1 MELLNYGR
9 IQLNSDAIH
18 TDNNKIIFIDSGNA
32 LANYDKDLSATA
44 KAKLTQALED
54 KKALIHTEFAD
65 TINYYVLSPS
75 EELEEQRQAGASLY
89 AQVLANKCTKADFTT
104 SSTNKDSILAFL
116 EGLSLSAYDFDKYKS
131 KKQEFSLRLN
141 CDASLG
147 LDQEISD
154 LNQLIKAV
162 QISKSLVN
170 EPVNY
175 LDAPRFSAWAEE
187 VGNTYGFET
196 EILGKEKIKALK
208 MGGLLAVNQG
218 SITPP
223 TFTIMEYKPAN
234 AKNEKPFVLV
244 GKGVTFDTGGYSLK
258 PANYMSTMK
267 SDMAGAASV
276 VGTMAAIAGNKL
288 AYHVIGLVPATD
300 NKISANAMVVDD
312 VIRMMD
318 GSSVEVQ
325 NTDAEGRL
333 VLADALNYA
342 KRYEPELVI
351 DIATLT
357 GASAAITGSYG
368 ISVLGNTEEQMTA
381 LSQAG
386 EEVYERLIP
395 LPLWKEFGELLK
407 SDIAD
412 LKNIGGPVAGVS
424 TAAKFLEHFT
434 DYPWIHLDIAGA
446 SFVEKASGYRQAGAT
461 AAPVRLLYQ
470 FIKNKMN

>member
-9 IQLNSDAIH
+9 IHLISEASH
-18 TDNNKIIFIDSGNA
+18 TENHNIYFIDSA
-32 LANYDKDLSATA
+32 EVLANYDKELSTAA
-44 KAKLTQALED
+44 KAKLAQALENE
-54 KKALIHTEFAD
+54 KTIIHTEFSD
-65 TINYYVLSPS
+65 TLNYYIISPS
-75 EELEEQRQAGASLY
+75 KVLEEQRQAGANFY
-89 AQVLANKCTKADFTT
+89 AQALADKSTKIDFYT
-104 SSTNKDSILAFL
+104 SSTNKESILAFL
-116 EGLSLSAYDFDKYKS
+116 EGLSLSAYDFDKYKT
-131 KKQEFSLRLN
+131 KKQDFSLTLN
-141 CDASLG
+141 CDPSLN
-147 LDQEISD
+147 LTQDIVE

-170 EPVNY
+170 EPPNN
-175 LDAPRFSAWAEE
+175 LDASRFSAWAEE
-187 VGNTYGFET
+187 VGKAYGFET
-196 EILGKEKIKALK
+196 EVLGKEKIKSLK

-218 SITPP
+218 SINPP
-223 TFTIMEYKPAN
+223 SFTVMEYKPTN
-234 AKNEKPFVLV
+234 AKNKKPIVLV

-258 PANYMSTMK
+258 PSNYMSTMK

-276 VGTMAAIAGNKL
+276 VGIMAAIAGNKL
-288 AYHVIGLVPATD
+288 ACHVIGLVPATD
-300 NKISANAMVVDD
+300 NKISANALVVDD

-333 VLADALNYA
+333 VLADALTYA

-368 ISVLGNTEEQMTA
+368 ISVLGNTEEQITA
-381 LSQAG
+381 LAQAG

-395 LPLWKEFGELLK
+395 LPLWKEFGDLLK

-470 FIKNKMN
+470 FIKNK